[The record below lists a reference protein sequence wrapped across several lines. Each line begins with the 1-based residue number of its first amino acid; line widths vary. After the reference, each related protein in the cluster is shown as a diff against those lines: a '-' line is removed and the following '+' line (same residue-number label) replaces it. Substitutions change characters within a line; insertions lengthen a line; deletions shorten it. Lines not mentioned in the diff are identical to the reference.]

1 MAILKSSRYL
11 EKCIASAVIFSGRPD
26 PTWEVDDIIV
36 KKLEEIWIK
45 LTECRDKLPS
55 VPLLGYRGCFIRCK
69 NNVEWHVYGCVVT
82 LNDGKKSKS
91 RVDKD
96 KKFERL
102 LLSSHLKDYYQ

>member
-1 MAILKSSRYL
+1 MPLFFQ
-11 EKCIASAVIFSGRPD
+11 AVLIR
-26 PTWEVDDIIV
+26 TWEVDDIIV

-91 RVDKD
+91 RINH

-102 LLSSHLKDYYQ
+102 LLSSAPKGLLPIEKF